1 MSISN
6 RDYWVEVRSIAA
18 GIAEEAVEQA
28 KDNDPDLE
36 QDDVKEA
43 AEEIIND
50 TLLHETIDGHEWIIY
65 TAYHLPILQWTDNA
79 DYMVDNLGGAD
90 DVLKSSGVDGLHQA
104 LAFWA
109 LYADVQECIDDALDS
124 ELGED

>member
-18 GIAEEAVEQA
+18 GITEEAVEQA

-36 QDDVKEA
+36 QDELKEA
-43 AEEIIND
+43 AQEIIND

-65 TAYHLPILQWTDNA
+65 TAYHLAILQHSPNI

-90 DVLKSSGVDGLHQA
+90 DVLKRSGVDGLHLA
-104 LAFWA
+104 MAFWA
-109 LYADVQECIDDALDS
+109 LYADVQDYIDDALDS
-124 ELGED
+124 EIDED

>member
-6 RDYWVEVRSIAA
+6 TDYWVEVRSIAA
-18 GIAEEAVEQA
+18 TIAEEAVEQA
-28 KDNDPDLE
+28 KDKPDLE
-36 QDDVKEA
+36 QDELKEA
-43 AEEIIND
+43 AEDIIND

-90 DVLKSSGVDGLHQA
+90 DVLKSSGVDGLHLA
-104 LAFWA
+104 MAFWA
-109 LYADVQECIDDALDS
+109 LYADVQDYIDDALDS
-124 ELGED
+124 ELYKD